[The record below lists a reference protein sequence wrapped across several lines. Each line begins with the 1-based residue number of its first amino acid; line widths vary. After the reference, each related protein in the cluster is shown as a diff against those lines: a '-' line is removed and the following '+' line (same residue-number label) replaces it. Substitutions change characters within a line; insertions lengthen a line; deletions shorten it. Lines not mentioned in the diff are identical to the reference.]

1 MKRKL
6 RMTEKE
12 KIFREREKG
21 GTEILISEITRF
33 ELAYRS
39 EWDGRFKSWLELPRL
54 SGTYKGSHTQ
64 KNNLK

>member
-1 MKRKL
+1 
-6 RMTEKE
+6 MTEKE

-39 EWDGRFKSWLELPRL
+39 E
-54 SGTYKGSHTQ
+54 
-64 KNNLK
+64 